1 MPDAGRLQV
10 FQSAEKTPF
19 LEIERVVVGQG
30 ADVNAGRF

>member
-1 MPDAGRLQV
+1 MPDAGYVQV
-10 FQSAEKTPF
+10 VQSVEKTPF